1 MTSRPVPHCR
11 FCAGTAGEIVLDLGA
26 QPDCKA
32 FPAGDDPG
40 PDRLSP
46 LRMWLC
52 AGCGLAQLAEDPGGV
67 EEIVGLEPAALVE
80 QGRRAVAQLAAAG
93 IVGPGRSFVEYG
105 SPHGGSWVADLA
117 ATGATQARAGGP
129 VDVVVDNLG
138 LMHDADQAA
147 GLRARIGRLGPGGTL
162 VLGFHSLHAI
172 VTGHQWNDLRHGH
185 FAYYS
190 TPALVGML
198 ESVGFTAVSA
208 WWYPLY
214 GGTVLLVARASGVPD
229 AGVTELV
236 EAEEAAG
243 MRDAGTVRGLQRAAD
258 RVTSGVRGFLAAE
271 RAAGRAVWG
280 YSAAS
285 RAIPLLSR
293 AGIGPEL
300 LPAIADGSPAKQ
312 GRRIPGTAIPITGP
326 AELVAARPDAVLLFV
341 DDLLPE
347 VRRKLPEVEESGGRW
362 LLTDSVPHQV

>member
-1 MTSRPVPHCR
+1 MTCR
-11 FCAGTAGEIVLDLGA
+11 FCAATTGEIVLDLGE
-26 QPDCKA
+26 QPDA
-32 FPAGDDPG
+32 TVFPAGDDPG

-46 LRMWLC
+46 LRMWWC

-67 EEIVGLEPAALVE
+67 EEIVGLEPVALVE
-80 QGRRAVAQLAAAG
+80 QGRQAVAQLAAAG
-93 IVGPGRSFVEYG
+93 VVGPGRTFVEYG

-117 ATGATQARAGGP
+117 ATGATEAGPGEP
-129 VDVVVDNLG
+129 ADVVVDNLG

-147 GLRARIGRLGPGGTL
+147 GLRERVARLRPGGTL
-162 VLGFHSLHAI
+162 VFGFHTLHAI
-172 VTGHQWNDLRHGH
+172 VTGRQWNDLRHGH

-198 ESVGFTAVSA
+198 DAAGFTATAA

-214 GGTVLLVARASGVPD
+214 GGTVLLTARADGTPD
-229 AGVTELV
+229 ASLRALLDTET
-236 EAEEAAG
+236 AAG
-243 MRDAGTVRGLQRAAD
+243 MLDADTVRGLQRAAD
-258 RVTSGVRGFLAAE
+258 RVTGDVREFLAAE
-271 RAAGRAVWG
+271 RAAGRTVWG

-285 RAIPLLSR
+285 RAVPLLAG

-300 LPAIADGSPAKQ
+300 LPGIADGSPAKQ
-312 GRRIPGTAIPITGP
+312 GRRTPGTAIPITGP

-347 VRRKLPEVEESGGRW
+347 VRRSLPEVEASGGRW
-362 LLTDSVPHQV
+362 LLTDAIPARL